1 MLKRRL
7 GKSDIQVSAIGMGCW
22 AVGGPWTWAQPGEE
36 PFPAGWG
43 RGDDFE
49 SMRAIQTALD
59 LGINFFDTAANYGA
73 GHSEKI
79 LGKALSS
86 QRDQVIIA
94 TKFGHMV
101 NESKKAVYKDDQQI
115 LDNLRQDC
123 ENSLRRL
130 NTDYIDIYQ
139 FHEAS
144 YDPELAP
151 EVMEVLEMLV
161 SEGKI
166 RYYGWSTDIVDRAR
180 IFADG
185 EHCTTVQF
193 TLNLNHD
200 NPEMRALCS
209 EFDLGGINKGP
220 LNKGILTGKFNPDST
235 FPEDDIRH
243 QLDFHEGIAAER
255 LQQVEAL
262 RDVLTSQGH
271 TLAQAALAYI
281 LALDERMVPIPGF
294 KSVQQVE
301 ENAAVLQ
308 KGPLDDGQMV
318 QIAEIQKFLFQ
329 EGQ

>member
-1 MLKRRL
+1 MLTRKL
-7 GKSDIQVSAIGMGCW
+7 GKSDFQVSAIGMGCW
-22 AVGGPWTWAQPGEE
+22 AAGGPWTWEQPGED

-43 RGDDFE
+43 KVDDSE
-49 SMRAIQTALD
+49 SMRAIHAALD
-59 LGINFFDTAANYGA
+59 LGINFFDSAANYGA

-79 LGKALSS
+79 LGEALGEK
-86 QRDQVIIA
+86 RDQVIIA
-94 TKFGHMV
+94 TKFGHVV
-101 NESKKAVYKDDQQI
+101 NEADKVVYKDDQQV

-130 NTDYIDIYQ
+130 DTDYIDIYQ

-144 YDPELAP
+144 YDPQLAP
-151 EVMEVLEMLV
+151 DVMEILEQLV
-161 SEGKI
+161 KEGKI

-185 EHCTTVQF
+185 EHCTAIQF
-193 TLNLNHD
+193 ALNINHD

-209 EFDLGGINKGP
+209 EFNLGGINKSP

-235 FPEDDIRH
+235 FPADDIRH
-243 QLDFHEGIAAER
+243 QLDFHEGVPAER
-255 LQQVEAL
+255 LKQVDAL

-294 KSVQQVE
+294 KSVQQVK
-301 ENAAVLQ
+301 ENANTLQ
-308 KGPLDDGQMV
+308 LGPLNDGQME
-318 QIAEIQKFLFQ
+318 QIADILIQQ
-329 EGQ
+329 